1 MPMDV
6 PEGSGVAE
14 LVASMLRWE
23 KSCLF
28 LNDQNIFAS
37 PDTLL
42 GMEINQG
49 NGSNGTESA
58 LNDSIS
64 TECSSSNDCRHH
76 TYDTLSRQ
84 LRGGGEVVFASVNL
98 NV

>member
-1 MPMDV
+1 MDV

-14 LVASMLRWE
+14 LVASMLRWKE
-23 KSCLF
+23 SCFF
-28 LNDQNIFAS
+28 LDHHNILTS
-37 PDTLL
+37 SDTLL

-58 LNDSIS
+58 LNDSTT
-64 TECSSSNDCRHH
+64 TECSSNECRHH

-84 LRGGGEVVFASVNL
+84 LRGGGEVFFASVNL
-98 NV
+98 IV